1 MKRLF
6 NIFLMA
12 LLTLTALAQEAET
25 HRLRVKMLPEGAFS
39 VNFTINGQKY
49 DNSTNPVIE
58 AQVPTGQRVDIYYSA
73 NHGNYSVYVLKQLTE
88 NGLIV
93 DVETSNSHIYY
104 TMPDKDVE
112 LVGFFEYDPQGPT
125 YQPGGG
131 RWEPETGTIICDNGS
146 YSSYNNNPDGFNY
159 NEDKEKVTTYI
170 VGNISDRFYYSC
182 SNFPNCVML
191 DLSRTTITSM
201 SVSGSSSE
209 LKEVILPSTYKE
221 FYKESM
227 KGVQLQT
234 LICYAMTPPNVY
246 GSTQYNSV
254 TKERE
259 YIEQQ
264 VFFDCPDMVV
274 RVPAEAVPL
283 YKAANGWK
291 DFTIVP
297 IEEGYANLSVSLM
310 AQPNNETLKLY
321 KDMMLLLTNLG
332 TGQQRRLLI
341 TGRNSYE
348 FRYLPQKSN
357 YSVSL
362 QDNRGSEAARIDN
375 IFVGEQNQMVTM
387 GELKL
392 PRRLTLTLTADGK
405 AADENDFTT
414 TWLTPSGSY
423 LTSGTTLDNVF
434 DGQQLLCLTTLGSNL
449 AKDYQQPD
457 TLLITINAPYDI
469 TLPLERLKMIPA
481 TFTVVDSLTH
491 QGIDKAVIQVMHQ
504 LPGGETGEVKTLTT
518 NVRGIASGQ
527 VLEAPSAVI
536 VTSPMH
542 GSKTLHVDLAKSP
555 NLRVSFLPANGT
567 CVQMSHTFQPAVD
580 EGMTAQVEP
589 VYIEGRSLEYTF
601 TATLPNGTEK
611 AITEYLTNYPLYT
624 FYDDL
629 PQGTRLRVG
638 VSSAKD
644 DLEPVEAEVVVG
656 SDKTVSVLLPLVE
669 RGSIVAKYLSTE
681 SKKPALLVID
691 GQTGEVVHRMAFDT
705 EAKAI
710 TINSLP
716 HGNYLVAAM
725 SQGTQYSGITTKA
738 QLEQY
743 KEDADY
749 VCKEVSISDGHNV
762 SVSFGTVPLCTT
774 QLETNLI
781 ERRAQFNA
789 IQSSIGYYAG
799 INVKVQFKDITTK
812 AYDGY
817 GDPNLPTDCKLEVY
831 VPKGLG
837 QPTAYRSYRQYI
849 RHNNGSRSG
858 ISSVDYA
865 TVEDAYGN
873 TGYSPGSIMT
883 KMADSRWDEAER
895 KLTIDW
901 PHVNEGGQMSLS
913 MLPTLAGSYRPEI
926 YLTYTLHGKKIR
938 EMLETDELTVIRSG
952 IKVPETIIKPSFIAT
967 GTAMYIDET
976 ETASTENDRA
986 QAPRKAHSVSVA
998 RQNDVPK
1005 YYEVTVMD
1013 GEQPIGKGNINASG
1027 EWKVQC
1033 TLPQPYALSKHNIY
1047 AKIAYKNGISYQTE
1061 AKTVTYDP
1069 NAIVPLS
1076 VRMSFFNHHPAH
1088 LVNTEVNFNF
1098 ETGSA
1103 SPSAYG
1109 FDNIEEHNTDF
1120 TFEINLSNND
1130 TTKVYACD
1138 LIIFTKGPEAEE
1150 IIVPAH
1156 YNTRKNRWIAYE
1168 KFNTQSLPYT
1178 VDVKPYYHHDIYGS
1192 HQEVK
1197 DIISNYEETFKL
1209 SPEVI
1214 QLQRSID
1221 QKLELMQQQINA
1233 GNGDAAMAT
1242 GDEVLALLTQMA
1254 GMSGLTMELAD
1265 VTEADEATMMPAI
1278 DELINQQTYFER
1290 AMGDNAI
1297 QFRDIGTLVEGVVV
1311 GPATGMTE
1319 MSLLAAGYEALLLDD
1334 GTKLYVRTQADN
1346 SLSVVSLSDNLAYT
1360 YSPSAANAARR
1371 IARLSWNDIQEKL
1384 REFNDKLS
1392 TLNDYVGQLSNW
1404 ADVVLQ
1410 AVKVYLTKLGDEHS
1424 KILKWYQITKTSTKL
1439 STLEKAAM
1447 NVTRLG
1453 KLAAINAKTALAS
1466 KISSFFSHFKV
1477 GDGLGTI
1484 GGLISLVGDYM
1495 TFNKQIDRLVKL
1507 NNSLPSPCPDD
1518 QARCDQL
1525 ANDIMKFTNHSL
1537 VYNTAKIAG
1546 DLLSVAGT
1554 LASLA
1559 GCASLV
1565 AAPEGVAGLACSL
1578 GLMGLN
1584 YAGGKIYDATFT
1596 ETWNDFIHEK
1606 GQLRCHKSKSG
1617 GDDDKKNC
1625 NKSCGGGGGGGSSDP
1640 TLDPS
1645 GFVYE
1650 GVESNRLEGVT
1661 ATVFYKQIG
1670 KNQFGDDVEKV
1681 MIWDAERY
1689 AQVNPQIT
1697 DENGEYGWMVP
1708 AGQWQVRY
1716 EKKGYQTEYSEWLP
1730 VPPPQL
1736 DVNQPMV
1743 QYSEPQ
1749 VSNVKATP
1757 QMVQVDFDK
1766 YMMADSLT
1774 TKTILVSQ
1782 GSKNVDG
1789 SLDTMTDSEQ
1799 PTALPLTNK
1808 VRFVPGAPLSAGQT
1822 YTLTVKRNVMSYAGI
1837 QMYEDYKQ
1845 NFNVKAGVEQ
1855 IVADSVIH
1863 VIYDQPTALTIQAL
1877 PASAAAGK
1885 KVSAKVLSDM
1895 IATADATE
1903 LTLDADGK
1911 AVLTLTGEANGTTA
1925 VVFQLLDD
1933 SGVEAVTVVMVR
1945 DEDGFICPMP
1955 EANYVDGIE
1964 LTYGTLITLSC
1975 EVPEAVIYYTL
1986 DGTCPCDS
1994 KSAIRYEGPIALT
2007 GEMTLKAYAVAP
2019 GYADSDIAEYSFFLN
2034 AITETT
2040 INNEPMV
2047 RKGVYDLQGRKL
2059 SDGTD
2064 VNVKMKK
2071 GIYIINGEKVVV
2083 R

>member
-93 DVETSNSHIYY
+93 DVETSNSRIYY

-112 LVGFFEYDPQGPT
+112 LVAFFEYDPQGPT

-131 RWEPETGTIICDNGS
+131 RWEPETGTLICDNGS

-159 NEDKEKVTTYI
+159 SEDKEKVATYI

-209 LKEVILPSTYKE
+209 LKELILPSTYKE

-254 TKERE
+254 TKERD

-332 TGQQRRLLI
+332 TGQQRRLLV
-341 TGRNSYE
+341 TGRNNYE

-405 AADENDFTT
+405 AVDENDFTT
-414 TWLTPSGSY
+414 TWLTPSGNY
-423 LTSGTTLDNVF
+423 LTSGTVFDNVF

-457 TLLITINAPYDI
+457 TLLITISAPYDI

-504 LPGGETGEVKTLTT
+504 LPGGETGTVTTLTT
-518 NVRGIASGQ
+518 NVLGIASGQ
-527 VLEAPSAVI
+527 VLEVPSVVI

-542 GSKTLHVDLAKSP
+542 GSKTLHVDLAKKP

-567 CVQMSHTFQPAVD
+567 CVQISHTFQPAVD
-580 EGMTAQVEP
+580 EGMTAQIQP
-589 VYIEGRSLEYTF
+589 AYTDARSLEYTF
-601 TATLPNGTEK
+601 TATLPNGNEK
-611 AITEYLTNYPLYT
+611 VITEYLTNYPLYT

-644 DLEPVEAEVVVG
+644 DLEPVEAEAVVG

-669 RGSIVAKYLSTE
+669 RGSIVAEYHSTE
-681 SKKPALLVID
+681 SKKPALLLFD
-691 GQTGEVVHRMAFDT
+691 EQTGEVVRRMAFDT
-705 EAKAI
+705 EEKAI
-710 TINSLP
+710 TISSLP
-716 HGNYLVAAM
+716 HGNYLVAAL
-725 SQGTQYSGITTKA
+725 SQGMQYAGITTKT

-743 KEDADY
+743 KEGDDY
-749 VCKEVSISDGHNV
+749 VCEEVSVSDGHIN
-762 SVSFGTVPLCTT
+762 SVFFSNVPLCTT
-774 QLETNLI
+774 QLETNLT
-781 ERRAQFNA
+781 ERRAQFTA
-789 IQSSIGYYAG
+789 IQSTIGYYAG
-799 INVKVQFKDITTK
+799 VNVKVQFKDITTK

-849 RHNNGSRSG
+849 RRNGRSRSAM
-858 ISSVDYA
+858 SSVYYA

-873 TGYSPGSIMT
+873 TDYSPGSILM
-883 KMADSRWDEAER
+883 KAADSRWDEAEN

-926 YLTYTLHGKKIR
+926 YLTYTLHGKKMR
-938 EMLETDELTVIRSG
+938 EILETDELMVSRSG
-952 IKVPETIIKPSFIAT
+952 IKVPATIIKPSFVAT
-967 GTAMYIDET
+967 GTAMYLDET
-976 ETASTENDRA
+976 ETAATENDRA
-986 QAPRKAHSVSVA
+986 QAPRKAHSAAVA
-998 RQNDVPK
+998 RRNDVPK
-1005 YYEVTVMD
+1005 FYEVTVMD
-1013 GEQPIGKGNINASG
+1013 GELPIGKGNINASG

-1033 TLPQPYALSKHNIY
+1033 NLPQPYALSKHNIY

-1088 LVNTEVNFNF
+1088 LVNKEIYFNF

-1138 LIIFTKGPEAEE
+1138 LIIFTKGPDAEE

-1156 YNTRKNRWIAYE
+1156 YNARKNRWIAYE
-1168 KFNTQSLPYT
+1168 KFNTRSLPYT
-1178 VDVKPYYHHDIYGS
+1178 VDVKPYYKHEFVGSRQEITDILDMANWFAPDNNLDAIVA
-1192 HQEVK
+1192 QIDNCINQL
-1197 DIISNYEETFKL
+1197 DINNDESINQLINSLNQLNLFLGDNDLIDRNNTNI
-1209 SPEVI
+1209 PEVDET
-1214 QLQRSID
+1214 LQKRI
-1221 QKLELMQQQINA
+1221 E
-1233 GNGDAAMAT
+1233 
-1242 GDEVLALLTQMA
+1242 EVLAQME
-1254 GMSGLTMELAD
+1254 GLTNLYGKM
-1265 VTEADEATMMPAI
+1265 
-1278 DELINQQTYFER
+1278 
-1290 AMGDNAI
+1290 I
-1297 QFRDIGTLVEGVVV
+1297 QDLGVSENGIEIGH
-1311 GPATGMTE
+1311 ATGLTR
-1319 MSLLAAGYEALLLDD
+1319 EALLADNYEIIHLDD
-1334 GTKLYVRTQADN
+1334 GSEV
-1346 SLSVVSLSDNLAYT
+1346 
-1360 YSPSAANAARR
+1360 
-1371 IARLSWNDIQEKL
+1371 
-1384 REFNDKLS
+1384 F
-1392 TLNDYVGQLSNW
+1392 
-1404 ADVVLQ
+1404 
-1410 AVKVYLTKLGDEHS
+1410 
-1424 KILKWYQITKTSTKL
+1424 TKTDEDGSWFFVDFHSDL
-1439 STLEKAAM
+1439 
-1447 NVTRLG
+1447 RL
-1453 KLAAINAKTALAS
+1453 KTPNALISYDVNEASHSNNARYISRDQIDS
-1466 KISSFFSHFKV
+1466 KISDYYSKIQQCKEKYTEMMNYLSTV
-1477 GDGLGTI
+1477 
-1484 GGLISLVGDYM
+1484 GGLIEAYIVSLDGAIEAAKKGVRNGLETQTPGMIKGYA
-1495 TFNKQIDRLVKL
+1495 RSLVKL
-1507 NNSLPSPCPDD
+1507 QKSKATCERVKGGIDFLKGQKIFQTILAVWSLIEDAVSFYDDICKLNKIRKSLPHPCPDD
-1518 QARCDQL
+1518 
-1525 ANDIMKFTNHSL
+1525 
-1537 VYNTAKIAG
+1537 VYNRNLLNVQITEVIMTSLAYQGAVIAG
-1546 DLLSVAGT
+1546 DITAIAEICTSVAATPATVGVAMAGVAKGLILLGLTYAGKKIYEGT
-1554 LASLA
+1554 L
-1559 GCASLV
+1559 
-1565 AAPEGVAGLACSL
+1565 
-1578 GLMGLN
+1578 
-1584 YAGGKIYDATFT
+1584 
-1596 ETWNDFIHEK
+1596 NDNITYFAYEK
-1606 GQLRCHKSKSG
+1606 SRLQCFKPKVNSG
-1617 GDDDKKNC
+1617 GGGNTKKDCKN
-1625 NKSCGGGGGGGSSDP
+1625 SCGGGGGGGSSDP

-1736 DVNQPMV
+1736 DVNQPMM

-1749 VSNVKATP
+1749 VSNVKATT

-1766 YMMADSLT
+1766 YMLADSLT

-1782 GSKNVDG
+1782 GSKKVDG
-1789 SLDTMTDSEQ
+1789 SLDTMTDSGQ

-1822 YTLTVKRNVMSYAGI
+1822 YTLTVKRNVTSYAGI

-1845 NFNVKAGVEQ
+1845 NFNVKTGVEQ

-1863 VIYDQPTALTIQAL
+1863 VVYDQPTTLTVQAL

-1903 LTLDADGK
+1903 LTLDAEGK

-1933 SGVEAVTVVMVR
+1933 SSVEAVTVVKVR
-1945 DEDGFICPMP
+1945 DEDGFICPIP

-1964 LTYGTLITLSC
+1964 LTYGTLIELSC

-1986 DGTCPCDS
+1986 DGTCPCNS
-1994 KSAIRYEGPIALT
+1994 GSAMRYDGPIALNYN
-2007 GEMTLKAYAVAP
+2007 MTINAYAVAP
-2019 GYADSDIAEYSFFLN
+2019 GYVDSDVVEFNYYLTYINEV
-2034 AITETT
+2034 TT
-2040 INNEPMV
+2040 GGNTILRE
-2047 RKGVYDLQGRKL
+2047 GIYDLQGRKL
-2059 SDGTD
+2059 SSDSWKEGR
-2064 VNVKMKK
+2064 MKK
-2071 GIYIINGEKVVV
+2071 GIYIINGQKVVV
-2083 R
+2083 K

>member
-1 MKRLF
+1 
-6 NIFLMA
+6 MA
-12 LLTLTALAQEAET
+12 LLTLAAMAQSAET
-25 HRLRVKMLPEGAFS
+25 HLLRVKMLPEGAIS
-39 VNFTINGQKY
+39 VNFYLNGSRYENKT
-49 DNSTNPVIE
+49 DPVIE
-58 AQVPTGQRVDIYYSA
+58 AQVPTGYKLSIYHSGQYGS
-73 NHGNYSVYVLKQLTE
+73 YVLKQVTE
-88 NGLIV
+88 NGQIV
-93 DVETSNSHIYY
+93 DVETSGNYFYY

-112 LVGFFEYDPQGPT
+112 LVGLFEFDPKAPT
-125 YQPGGG
+125 YQPGAGS
-131 RWEPETGTIICDNGS
+131 WDPETGTLICDNGT
-146 YSSYNNNPDGFNY
+146 YSSSTYNIPGFNY
-159 NEDKEKVTTYI
+159 SEDKDKVVTYI
-170 VGNISDRFYYSC
+170 LGNTTGGYSEQLSLYSD
-182 SNFPNCVML
+182 FPNCVTL
-191 DLSRTTITSM
+191 DLSRTTIKQLYI
-201 SVSGSSSE
+201 SGE
-209 LKEVILPSTYKE
+209 RPALKEVILPST
-221 FYKESM
+221 FTSFGQNAM
-227 KGVQLQT
+227 KAVQLQT
-234 LICYAMTPPNVY
+234 LICYALTPPELY
-246 GSTQYNSV
+246 GRTSYDWSTG
-254 TKERE
+254 ERT
-259 YIEQQ
+259 YLEQQ
-264 VFFDCPDMVV
+264 VFFNCPDMVV
-274 RVPAEAVPL
+274 RVPAESVPL
-283 YKAANGWK
+283 YQAANGWK

-297 IEEGYANLSVSLM
+297 MDQAYANLSVYFM
-310 AQPNNETLKLY
+310 ASPNNEILKLY
-321 KDMMLLLTNLG
+321 KDMMLQLTDLSTEQVRSLLVN
-332 TGQQRRLLI
+332 
-341 TGRNSYE
+341 GRNNYE
-348 FRYLPQKSN
+348 FRYLPQNTN
-357 YSVSL
+357 YSLSL
-362 QDNRGSEAARIDN
+362 QDGRGSEAAHIDN
-375 IFVGEQNQMVTM
+375 IFVGEQNQQVTM

-392 PRRLTLTLTADGK
+392 PRHITLTLTADGK
-405 AADENDFTT
+405 AADEEDFTT
-414 TWLTPSGSY
+414 TWLTPSGNY
-423 LTSGTTLDNVF
+423 LTRGTVLDNVF
-434 DGQQLLCLTTLGSNL
+434 DGQQILCLTTLGNNL

-457 TLLITINAPYDI
+457 TLAITISAPYDI
-469 TLPLERLKMIPA
+469 TLPLEPLRTATA

-504 LPGGETGEVKTLTT
+504 LPGGETGAVTTLTT
-518 NVRGIASGQ
+518 NALGIASGQ

-542 GSKTLHVDLAKSP
+542 GSKTLHVNLAKSP

-567 CVQMSHTFQPAVD
+567 CVQISHTFQPAVD

-644 DLEPVEAEVVVG
+644 DLEPVEAEAVVG

-691 GQTGEVVHRMAFDT
+691 GQTGEVVRRMAFDT
-705 EAKAI
+705 EVKAI

-725 SQGTQYSGITTKA
+725 SQGMQYSGITTKA

-749 VCKEVSISDGHNV
+749 LCEEVSISDGHNV

-774 QLETNLI
+774 QLETNLTQ
-781 ERRAQFNA
+781 RRAQFTA
-789 IQSSIGYYAG
+789 IQSTIGYYAG

-849 RHNNGSRSG
+849 RHNNGPRSS
-858 ISSVDYA
+858 ISSTNYA

-873 TGYSPGSIMT
+873 IGYSPGSILT
-883 KMADSRWDEAER
+883 KKADSQWNEAEH

-901 PHVNEGGQMSLS
+901 PNVNEGGEMKLS
-913 MLPTLAGSYRPEI
+913 MLPTLAGSFHPEI
-926 YLTYTLHGKKIR
+926 YLTYTLHGKKMR
-938 EMLETDELTVIRSG
+938 EMLETDELTVTRSG
-952 IKVPETIIKPSFIAT
+952 IKVPETIIKPSFVAT
-967 GTAMYIDET
+967 GTAMYFDET
-976 ETASTENDRA
+976 ETTATENDRA
-986 QAPRKAHSVSVA
+986 QGPRKAASAAVA
-998 RQNDVPK
+998 KRDDVPK
-1005 YYEVTVMD
+1005 FYEVTVMD

-1069 NAIVPLS
+1069 YAIVPLS

-1088 LVNTEVNFNF
+1088 LVNTEINFNF

-1192 HQEVK
+1192 HQEIK
-1197 DIISNYEETFKL
+1197 DIISSYEETFKL

-1214 QLQRSID
+1214 QLQKSID

-1254 GMSGLTMELAD
+1254 RMNGLTMELAD

-1278 DELINQQTYFER
+1278 DELINQQTYFEG
-1290 AMGDNAI
+1290 AMGENAI
-1297 QFRDIGTLVEGVVV
+1297 QLRDIGTMVEGVIV

-1334 GTKLYVRTQADN
+1334 GTKLFVRAQADN
-1346 SLSVVSLSDNLAYT
+1346 SLSVVSLSENLAYT

-1371 IARLSWNDIQEKL
+1371 IARLSWSDIQEKIS
-1384 REFNDKLS
+1384 EFNEKLS
-1392 TLNDYVGQLSNW
+1392 SLNDYVGQLSNW

-1410 AVKVYLTKLGDEHS
+1410 AVKVYVTKLGNEHS
-1424 KILKWYQITKTSTKL
+1424 KILKWYQITKNTTKL
-1439 STLEKAAM
+1439 NALEKAAL
-1447 NVTRLG
+1447 NITRLT
-1453 KLAAINAKTALAS
+1453 KLAAINAKTTLAS
-1466 KISSFFSHFKV
+1466 KIGSFFSHFKL

-1484 GGLISLVGDYM
+1484 SGLISLVNDYM
-1495 TFNKQIDRLVKL
+1495 TFNKQIDHLVRL
-1507 NNSLPSPCPDD
+1507 NNGLPSPCTDD

-1525 ANDIMKFTNHSL
+1525 SNDIMSFTNYSL

-1546 DLLSVAGT
+1546 DLLSVAGAV
-1554 LASLA
+1554 ASLA
-1559 GCASLV
+1559 GCATLA
-1565 AAPEGVAGLACSL
+1565 AAPEGVVGLACSL

-1584 YAGGKIYDATFT
+1584 YAGGKIYDAMFT
-1596 ETWNDFIHEK
+1596 EQWNDFIHEK
-1606 GQLRCHKSKSG
+1606 AQLQCHKSKSG
-1617 GDDDKKNC
+1617 GGDNNKKDC
-1625 NKSCGGGGGGGSSDP
+1625 KRDCGGGGGGGNSDP

-1661 ATVFYKQIG
+1661 ATVFYKEIG

-1689 AQVNPQIT
+1689 AQENPQIT

-1708 AGQWQVRY
+1708 AGLWQVKY
-1716 EKKGYQTEYSEWLP
+1716 EKQGYQTEYSEWLP

-1736 DVNQPMV
+1736 DVNQPMI

-1749 VSNVKATP
+1749 VSGVKATP
-1757 QMVQVDFDK
+1757 QMVQVNFDK
-1766 YMMADSLT
+1766 YMLADSLN

-1782 GSKNVDG
+1782 GGKKVDG
-1789 SLDTMTDSEQ
+1789 SIDTMTDSEQ
-1799 PTALPLTNK
+1799 PTAQPLTDK
-1808 VRFVPGAPLSAGQT
+1808 VRFVPAAPLSAEQT
-1822 YTLTVKRNVMSYAGI
+1822 YTLTVKRNVTSYAGI
-1837 QMYEDYKQ
+1837 QMYEDYSK
-1845 NFNVKAGVEQ
+1845 NINIKTGIEQ
-1855 IVADSVIH
+1855 LVADSVVH
-1863 VIYDQPTALTIQAL
+1863 VIYDQPTEVTIQAL
-1877 PASAAAGK
+1877 PAEAAAGK
-1885 KVSAKVLSDM
+1885 KVNVEVLSDM
-1895 IATADATE
+1895 IASANVRKATFNSE
-1903 LTLDADGK
+1903 GK
-1911 AVLTLTGEANGTTA
+1911 AVIKITGEANGTTA
-1925 VVFQLLDD
+1925 VLLQMVDD
-1933 SGVEAVTVVMVR
+1933 SDIETTIVVKVR

-1964 LTYGTLITLSC
+1964 LTYGALITLSC

-1994 KSAIRYEGPIALT
+1994 KSAMRYEGPIALT
-2007 GEMTLKAYAVAP
+2007 GPMTLKAYAVAP
-2019 GYADSDIAEYSFFLN
+2019 GYADSDIAEYNFFLN

-2040 INNEPMV
+2040 INNEPVIVM
-2047 RKGVYDLQGRKL
+2047 KGVYDLQGRKL
-2059 SDGTD
+2059 SDDT
-2064 VNVKMKK
+2064 NVKMKK